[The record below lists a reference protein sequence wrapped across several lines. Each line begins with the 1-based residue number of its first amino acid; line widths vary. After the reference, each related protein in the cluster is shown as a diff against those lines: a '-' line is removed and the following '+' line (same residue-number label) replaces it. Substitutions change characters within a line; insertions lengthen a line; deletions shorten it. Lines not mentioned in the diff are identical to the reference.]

1 MKKFFKVFLLI
12 CLTVIL
18 VGCAKTGEK
27 DAVNFMKSMCKIP
40 DSFVKVN
47 YEFNKDTRLGR
58 LDFKCKNMLG
68 VELPGRGYFRIS
80 EDGKVSYID
89 TSDIDNVV
97 LDYFEKNHSADF
109 ESLAKGYR
117 RFLSASKEFGFVS
130 KAELSYIENL
140 DTDSYYSVRSFEKA
154 SKKYN
159 RILKDVKT
167 EYEMFPDDFKNFLNE
182 LMPELKNIKKLKY
195 DKVVLTGKPGRFY
208 TDWDYEW
215 KRTDEY
221 PN

>member
-1 MKKFFKVFLLI
+1 MKKFLKIFLLI
-12 CLTVIL
+12 SFTIVL

-89 TSDIDNVV
+89 TSDIENVV
-97 LDYFEKNHSADF
+97 LDFLEKNHSADF
-109 ESLAKGYR
+109 ESLVKGCK
-117 RFLSASKEFGFVS
+117 RFFSIVKEFVIED
-130 KAELSYIENL
+130 KAELAYIENL
-140 DTDSYYSVRSFEKA
+140 DTDSYYSVRSFQRA
-154 SKKYN
+154 SKKRN
-159 RILKDVKT
+159 RILKNLKT

-182 LMPELKNIKKLKY
+182 FMPGLKNIVKLKY